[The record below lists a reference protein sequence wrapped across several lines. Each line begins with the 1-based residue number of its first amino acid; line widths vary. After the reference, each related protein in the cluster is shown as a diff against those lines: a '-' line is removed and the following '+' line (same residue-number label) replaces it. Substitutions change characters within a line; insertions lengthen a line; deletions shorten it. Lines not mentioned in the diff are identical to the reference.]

1 MSDLRAL
8 ESVRA
13 GTSEQKNPV
22 RHLYLPYLPRVR
34 EIGNELIRQGLG
46 LIEPFSIANFLRSSR
61 SDHVSP
67 SLAIVC

>member
-22 RHLYLPYLPRVR
+22 RHLYLPRVR
-34 EIGNELIRQGLG
+34 EIGNELILQSLG